1 MDVILV
7 LPSPYF
13 VILVFKICKNTQKIC
28 NKYSEFVPN
37 IQKIFNKYSKN
48 MHGRNT
54 SITESLF
61 CNTSITNMQK
71 YAVSIQ
77 KICMPHV

>member
-28 NKYSEFVPN
+28 IKYSEFVQN

-77 KICMPHV
+77 KICMHHV